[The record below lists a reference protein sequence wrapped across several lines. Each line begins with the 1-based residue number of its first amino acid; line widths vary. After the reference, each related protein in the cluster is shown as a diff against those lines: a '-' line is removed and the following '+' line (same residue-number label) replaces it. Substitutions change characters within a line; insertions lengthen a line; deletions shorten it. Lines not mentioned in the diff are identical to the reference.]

1 MSRKIY
7 VVASHC
13 FPSTPYERN
22 YASLG
27 RKVGYIMAPGVF
39 EVDVRVSESD
49 DYDADEEHILAIL
62 NGSLSFTHVRSV
74 IYKQMGFNPLLL
86 GAYFSR
92 KKAEEACDKQA
103 AAYHVITPHLGLV
116 ALRLKMEADVQEAM
130 NAGFDLAEGL
140 TGAELSRFMRVMEGG
155 ARIVG
160 ASIEVS
166 SLDEKPEGSR
176 HHSPFGIPVEILQDS
191 ISRLERSLLYVVE
204 FYHVEQAAGDWSY
217 SPGARLD
224 SFIRGGAG
232 ENQDLL
238 DLFGMTAKD
247 LETVEGVYRL
257 GDKLISSGVSTVFS
271 SERLTRRIRTRPIY
285 PQRWRPWQAHIPEG
299 GV

>member
-13 FPSTPYERN
+13 FPSTPYERS
-22 YASLG
+22 YSSLG
-27 RKVGYIMAPGVF
+27 RKIGYIMAPGVF

-49 DYDADEEHILAIL
+49 DDDAHEEHILAIL
-62 NGSLSFTHVRSV
+62 NGSLSFTHVSRV
-74 IYKQMGFNPLLL
+74 VFKQMGFIPLLL

-103 AAYHVITPHLGLV
+103 VLYRLITPHLGLV

-130 NAGFDLAEGL
+130 NAGYDLAEGL
-140 TGAELSRFMRVMEGG
+140 TGAELSRFMRDMEGR

-160 ASIEVS
+160 AGIEVS
-166 SLDEKPEGSR
+166 SFDGYDTMLQLPA
-176 HHSPFGIPVEILQDS
+176 EILRES
-191 ISRLERSLLYVVE
+191 ISRLERSLLYVVG
-204 FYHVEQAAGDWSY
+204 FYNVKQAAGDWSY
-217 SPGARLD
+217 SPGQRLD
-224 SFIRGGAG
+224 AFIRGGAG
-232 ENQDLL
+232 KNQDLL
-238 DLFGMTAKD
+238 DLFGMTAKE

-271 SERLTRRIRTRPIY
+271 SERLARLIRTRPMY
-285 PQRWRPWQAHIPEG
+285 PERWSPWQSHIPEG